1 MILRTRDGNRELRF
15 SGQSFIPTPWAG
27 LNASSGV
34 AVTTS
39 TATGLPAFGRAI
51 RLVGGLIGASSICV
65 YSGKRGKKVELESD
79 PLAMLFD
86 NPYPGTS
93 AFSWR
98 YDIAVSLEARENA
111 FIRKIKS
118 RVGKVVALEVLPPR
132 FVDAYLD
139 SSGTKRFRISTANG
153 WVEVPASEILH
164 IRGHTVDGGPFG
176 VSRITQHC
184 DPIGAQLAAQRFE
197 GAFFRNNAR
206 PDFVLEFQQGVTKEQ
221 AKQWKD
227 EWDSAMAGPDNAGQ
241 ARAIGGGGT
250 VKEISVSMQDA
261 QFIQSRQLGVSDAA
275 RIMDV
280 EELLLGGGQQ
290 EQQDDQAMDRFLAF
304 QMPPRL
310 SRITDALKADP
321 DLFPNA
327 NPYPEFASSPL
338 MFASPKTRAD
348 VQHSE
353 IQAGTL
359 LPDEARADNGRPP
372 LPDGL
377 GQIPQVTP
385 VGGAPN
391 PAPPAAPAVEEKSK
405 RELVV
410 VNMPADDMT
419 AELRQSIRE
428 LAETQRTQQPP
439 VVNNHIHPP
448 TIEVDAR
455 HTTNMPEQPAPVVN
469 ITERDVTVNLPEQPA
484 PVVNVE
490 VEGATINLEERE
502 QPAPVVNLTV
512 DPAPIVVE
520 ARAAEQPAPVV
531 NIHVDPTPV
540 TIDAPVTVNVPEAAP
555 PIVVTGG
562 DKKIQVKR
570 DPKTNLIESA
580 TVEEQ

>member
-15 SGQSFIPTPWAG
+15 SGESFIPTPWRG
-27 LNASSGV
+27 VGASAGV
-34 AVTTS
+34 AVTTD

-51 RLVGGLIGASSICV
+51 RLVGGLIGSSTIGV
-65 YSGKRGKKVELESD
+65 YSGKRGKKVELETD

-118 RVGKVVALEVLPPR
+118 RVGKIVALEVLPPR

-139 SSGTKRFRISTANG
+139 ASGTKRFRISTANG

-197 GAFFRNNAR
+197 GAFFRNSAR
-206 PDFVLEFQQGVTKEQ
+206 PDFVMEFPQGVTVEQ
-221 AKQWKD
+221 GRQWKA
-227 EWDSAMAGPDNAGQ
+227 EWDAVHAGPDNAGQ
-241 ARAIGGGGT
+241 SRAIGGGAV
-250 VKEISVSMQDA
+250 VKPIPISMQDA

-310 SRITDALKADP
+310 TRITDALKADP

-391 PAPPAAPAVEEKSK
+391 PAPAEPAPKRDLEVREWLPDLLERFRQQPAPAVNITNE
-405 RELVV
+405 
-410 VNMPADDMT
+410 A
-419 AELRQSIRE
+419 
-428 LAETQRTQQPP
+428 QPP
-439 VVNNHIHPP
+439 
-448 TIEVDAR
+448 A
-455 HTTNMPEQPAPVVN
+455 VVN
-469 ITERDVTVNLPEQPA
+469 ITNEA
-484 PVVNVE
+484 PVPGEPATVTFA
-490 VEGATINLEERE
+490 EGAIRVDAPP
-502 QPAPVVNLTV
+502 PAEVVVHNT
-512 DPAPIVVE
+512 VE
-520 ARAAEQPAPVV
+520 AA
-531 NIHVDPTPV
+531 
-540 TIDAPVTVNVPEAAP
+540 AAP
-555 PIVVTGG
+555 PVHVTVDRNGKRKITYGDGQTAIVTDG
-562 DKKIQVKR
+562 DIRHVKF
-570 DPKTNLIESA
+570 DDGHTA
-580 TVEEQ
+580 TITELPE